1 MLREVRCVV
10 SVPSTPHDQNI
21 IYISRIKDEI
31 PPLYFR
37 KESDLNCG
45 SISDDEGNA
54 DMDRLNRKLRFAQRK
69 GGASN
74 ACCETF

>member
-1 MLREVRCVV
+1 M
-10 SVPSTPHDQNI
+10 T
-21 IYISRIKDEI
+21 YF
-31 PPLYFR
+31 LYFP

-54 DMDRLNRKLRFAQRK
+54 HMDRLNQKLRFAHRK

-74 ACCETF
+74 ACCVTF